1 MKLKQ
6 LFKNLTVEVKGSK
19 DVEITGICS
28 DSKIICPGNLFI
40 AKRGRS
46 SDGNEF
52 VLDACSAGAVAIVTD
67 LYNPFIPK
75 ITQVIVEN
83 IDKVEE
89 ELASRYYGAPSKSLF
104 LAGITGT
111 NGKTTTAYLVHHLLS
126 SKSLSCGLLGTIE
139 CIIGE
144 QRLLSTLT
152 TSDVITNSKRLKEMV
167 DKGAKA
173 AVMEVSSHALDQ
185 NRVAGLD
192 FDAAIFTNFSQDHLD
207 YHETMKKYLEAKQKL
222 FQIIS
227 DPKKVAIVNIDDP
240 FSKKIVESCEA
251 NIITYGTQKHAD
263 VHAKEIEMNLEGTRF
278 KLCFQGKECLI
289 KSPLIGLF
297 NVSNV
302 LAAIT
307 LALTLKVKPTQ
318 IQRKIQSF
326 KGVPGRLE
334 KIKNTKGVHL
344 FVDFAHTEDSL
355 NQMLKILSTIKTG
368 RLITVFGCGG
378 ERDKG
383 KRPKMAQVVEA
394 FSDQMIV
401 TSDNPRGEDPRQIAS
416 EIVKGFKTNKEALV
430 ELDRYQ
436 AIERAIFMAKKGDV
450 VVIAGRGHELFQKI
464 QGKQVPFI
472 DSEIA
477 FKVANSSSN
486 L

>member
-1 MKLKQ
+1 M
-6 LFKNLTVEVKGSK
+6 
-19 DVEITGICS
+19 
-28 DSKIICPGNLFI
+28 
-40 AKRGRS
+40 
-46 SDGNEF
+46 
-52 VLDACSAGAVAIVTD
+52 
-67 LYNPFIPK
+67 
-75 ITQVIVEN
+75 
-83 IDKVEE
+83 
-89 ELASRYYGAPSKSLF
+89 
-104 LAGITGT
+104 
-111 NGKTTTAYLVHHLLS
+111 
-126 SKSLSCGLLGTIE
+126 
-139 CIIGE
+139 
-144 QRLLSTLT
+144 
-152 TSDVITNSKRLKEMV
+152 
-167 DKGAKA
+167 
-173 AVMEVSSHALDQ
+173 
-185 NRVAGLD
+185 
-192 FDAAIFTNFSQDHLD
+192 
-207 YHETMKKYLEAKQKL
+207 
-222 FQIIS
+222 
-227 DPKKVAIVNIDDP
+227 NIDDP